1 MNLPEKSYY
10 INITSLEN
18 LLEEKKISKQ
28 TYDKVILGKKYIERK
43 YNMIKLNRIEKGIL
57 KEKISNI
64 KSKSSKRRKK

>member
-57 KEKISNI
+57 KEKI
-64 KSKSSKRRKK
+64 